1 MILNTRCLA
10 RLGALAAIL
19 AYTSTATADH
29 RIGPYPGT
37 AGAYVGGGITRLD
50 MDDPSDMGLFGTDL
64 EDSSFKG
71 YLGYAAN
78 DVFRLEL
85 GYVDFGEY
93 EVGFGFP
100 GGGLQPIT
108 LEADGVTLG
117 AELGI
122 PLAEDLALFAKGGMV
137 FWEAD
142 GFAGGFGLEQEG
154 EDPFFGAGMRFR
166 LAPNLEVTGSF
177 ERYRLDDV
185 DVDVST
191 LGFALRF

>member
-1 MILNTRCLA
+1 MILNTRRLA

-19 AYTSTATADH
+19 AYASTATADH
-29 RIGPYPGT
+29 RISPYPGT
-37 AGAYVGGGITRLD
+37 AGAYLGGGFTRVD
-50 MDDPSDMGLFGTDL
+50 VNDPSNLGLFGADL
-64 EDSSFKG
+64 EDSSF
-71 YLGYAAN
+71 
-78 DVFRLEL
+78 VEL

-93 EVGFGFP
+93 ESEFGFP
-100 GGGLQPIT
+100 GSGLQPIT

-137 FWEAD
+137 FWEAN
-142 GFAGGFGLEQEG
+142 GLAGGFGLEQEG